1 MLGDDSILAVQVN
14 GSDLRNA
21 THDQAVDV
29 IRNATNPVHFLV
41 QSLATP
47 PGVCLSLCICASHCV
62 TVCITLLIV
71 IT

>member
-1 MLGDDSILAVQVN
+1 MN

-29 IRNATNPVHFLV
+29 IRNAANPVHFLI

-47 PGVCLSLCICASHCV
+47 PGVRIERRMEVFVCHV
-62 TVCITLLIV
+62 VKEKKRTQTVQR
-71 IT
+71 